1 MKTTHSGIYDLS
13 KCCNIFQLL
22 HLLLGLRM
30 SWYDPRIIVQL
41 NETEEYA
48 HLYTD
53 LRQSLWCPDVFLLNS
68 IDVSVSKLALDP
80 VFFRI
85 YRNGKVEFAIREI
98 VQAVCPMNFVNYPV
112 SMKGK
117 KIL

>member
-1 MKTTHSGIYDLS
+1 
-13 KCCNIFQLL
+13 
-22 HLLLGLRM
+22 M

-48 HLYTD
+48 YLYTD

-112 SMKGK
+112 SIDGQKDSLTS
-117 KIL
+117 KINVTV